1 MRVRGVIDLRS
12 YADAGDAAPT
22 GDWLTG
28 RAPPAFVDDGASVVA
43 LVPVGEGRV
52 AALPCD
58 EFLIVLSGAL
68 TVESARGM
76 TVINTGRSA
85 VLPAGLSFGWRAAA
99 GTIAI
104 IVACPAA
111 VPAGDSLPAGDSF
124 AGRSV
129 VPAGDSLPNRSVV
142 PAGDSFAGRSVTGD
156 IVPIDEAASL
166 EPSNPPIADLLVGPT
181 PSCRN
186 HSDYRSTN
194 GEFVCGTWDS
204 TPYHRRAMLYRHIEL
219 MHLLD
224 GRVTF
229 KDATGSVTFSKGDVF
244 LAMRGAECAW
254 ISQVHVKK
262 VYAIHRPA

>member
-1 MRVRGVIDLRS
+1 MSHSQLQKSPPVAGVVDRVRGVIDLRA
-12 YADAGDAAPT
+12 YAANARPT
-22 GDWLTG
+22 RDWLTG
-28 RAPPAFVDDGASVVA
+28 RGTPAFADERASVVS

-52 AALPCD
+52 QGLPSD
-58 EFLIVLSGAL
+58 EFLIVISGTL
-68 TVESARGM
+68 TIEAERGV

-85 VLPAGLSFGWRAAA
+85 VLPAGLSFGWRAAE
-99 GTIAI
+99 GTIVI

-111 VPAGDSLPAGDSF
+111 AGTTED
-124 AGRSV
+124 V
-129 VPAGDSLPNRSVV
+129 VL
-142 PAGDSFAGRSVTGD
+142 
-156 IVPIDEAASL
+156 IDETASL
-166 EPSNPPIADLLVGPT
+166 QPSNPPAADLLVGPT
-181 PSCRN
+181 PACRN

-224 GRVTF
+224 GSVTF
-229 KDATGSVTFSKGDVF
+229 EDVTGSVTFGKGDIF

-254 ISQVHVKK
+254 ISHVHVKK

>member
-111 VPAGDSLPAGDSF
+111 
-124 AGRSV
+124 
-129 VPAGDSLPNRSVV
+129 V